1 MDPYNLLIG
10 LNLLTVMHEK
20 HTNTDPITDSMGN
33 SESTVQGLAGYP
45 VLLFLYLMVRIC

>member
-20 HTNTDPITDSMGN
+20 HTNTVPITDSMGN
-33 SESTVQGLAGYP
+33 SESTVQGLAGY
-45 VLLFLYLMVRIC
+45 LILFFLHLMVRIC